1 LQFDQELSEESRDNL
16 YWLNPVHSA
25 PVPILA
31 KRIIKVEGFYVVF
44 QVKEFRHAPPDTPY
58 LDSMTVQWELMN
70 RDPRAEGENK

>member
-1 LQFDQELSEESRDNL
+1 M

-44 QVKEFRHAPPDTPY
+44 QVKDFRYYPSDSPY
-58 LDSMTVQWELMN
+58 LGSMTAHLELTN
-70 RDPRAEGENK
+70 RDPRAEGANK